1 MARFEDNAPA
11 TGRYIDG
18 DERVDYIDRPMR
30 LQAAKFQPK
39 ALYGARWV
47 IEAVML
53 DDGELVAIALA
64 DNPTRQARF
73 AEVGASL
80 AADGHDAYEPVC
92 LYKQDQTGGGNPF
105 WTFRSA
111 TEAEIEAAAEARDGR
126 PDDDGD
132 PDADDNGSVNPEAAP
147 KGKARK

>member
-73 AEVGASL
+73 SEVGASL
-80 AADGHDAYEPVC
+80 AADGRDAYEPVC
-92 LYKQDQTGGGNPF
+92 LYKQEQTGGGNPF

-111 TEAEIEAAAEARDGR
+111 NEAEIISASEVHEV
-126 PDDDGD
+126 DDDGD
-132 PDADDNGSVNPEAAP
+132 PDADEAGSVNFNPEAAP

>member
-18 DERVDYIDRPMR
+18 DERSDYIDRPMR
-30 LQAAKFQPK
+30 MQSARFQPK
-39 ALYGARWV
+39 ALYGPRWV

-73 AEVGASL
+73 GEVAASL

-92 LYKQDQTGGGNPF
+92 LFKQDQPGGGNPF

-111 TEAEIEAAAEARDGR
+111 TDAELELAADLRESGGQVD
-126 PDDDGD
+126 
-132 PDADDNGSVNPEAAP
+132 DDNGEPDEPEAAP